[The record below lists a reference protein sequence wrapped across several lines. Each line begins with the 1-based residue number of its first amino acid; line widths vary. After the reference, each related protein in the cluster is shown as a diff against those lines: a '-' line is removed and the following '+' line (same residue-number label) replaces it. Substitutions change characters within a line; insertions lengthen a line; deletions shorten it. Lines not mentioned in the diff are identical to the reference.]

1 MPHRRTDVSK
11 DKGDLSP
18 ICFARVAWQRGA
30 SISARILRFFL
41 GRRPSELRQDSF
53 DAKFGTDTE
62 RSEVLVH
69 LSIQSPNY
77 VHGMRYEASS
87 ADTCERTIASLEIE
101 FPRFTFVD
109 LGCGKGRPLIIAAQH
124 GFLKVVGVEFARELV
139 ERCHENIAKTRIG
152 NAEVLH
158 LDVCDYRF
166 PLTPLVVYMF
176 NPFDAKIM
184 ARVLQNLRGS
194 YEQFPRSI
202 RIIYVHTGNPEIFAL
217 FRNES
222 WLKPVSEEK
231 GVRLYRSV
239 TE

>member
-62 RSEVLVH
+62 RPEVLVH

-87 ADTCERTIASLEIE
+87 AKPAS
-101 FPRFTFVD
+101 
-109 LGCGKGRPLIIAAQH
+109 
-124 GFLKVVGVEFARELV
+124 AR
-139 ERCHENIAKTRIG
+139 
-152 NAEVLH
+152 
-158 LDVCDYRF
+158 
-166 PLTPLVVYMF
+166 
-176 NPFDAKIM
+176 
-184 ARVLQNLRGS
+184 S
-194 YEQFPRSI
+194 PRSKSN
-202 RIIYVHTGNPEIFAL
+202 T
-217 FRNES
+217 RNSHS
-222 WLKPVSEEK
+222 WTSDAARA
-231 GVRLYRSV
+231 GR
-239 TE
+239 

>member
-62 RSEVLVH
+62 RPEVLVH

-87 ADTCERTIASLEIE
+87 AETCERTIASLEIE
-101 FPRFTFVD
+101 FP
-109 LGCGKGRPLIIAAQH
+109 
-124 GFLKVVGVEFARELV
+124 RELV